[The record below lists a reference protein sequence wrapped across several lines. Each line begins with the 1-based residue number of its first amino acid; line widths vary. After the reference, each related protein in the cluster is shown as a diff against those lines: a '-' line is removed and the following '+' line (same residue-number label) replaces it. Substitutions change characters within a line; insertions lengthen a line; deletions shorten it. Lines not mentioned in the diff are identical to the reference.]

1 MGAVSTPLIDR
12 AGDIFRDLGYE
23 VEPDGDELRATRK
36 WRVVQVTTA
45 EPDDAREDGRLR
57 CFVARSDRAKRLQ
70 EELRSATPPYDWAV
84 VSVGDE
90 GYEVLHPDADVLPA
104 P

>member
-23 VEPDGDELRATRK
+23 VERDGEELRATRK

-45 EPDDAREDGRLR
+45 EPDDARDDGTLR
-57 CFVARSDRAKRLQ
+57 CFVAPTERATNIRA
-70 EELRSATPPYDWAV
+70 ELEGETPPYDWAV
-84 VSVGDE
+84 VAVDDDSYD
-90 GYEVLHPDADVLPA
+90 VLHPDADVLPA